1 MPSTSTSKSVK
12 SIDKDGN
19 EKIYASVAEAADD
32 MLTFEKYKTYTN
44 IRQNISTCCTGT
56 GKANTCC
63 DRRWEHVS
71 ADDDFVFTDTEWKQF
86 GDTYLYFSKKYDF
99 AYNKN
104 KKRKVYGDKRNH
116 LQMYKLP
123 QIHFIDAL
131 WITFNGP
138 INATQRVCYK
148 DHESN
153 FYENIHIMDNLCGQC
168 GKLFVPSDTRKLKN
182 GKSAY
187 CSKECYK
194 TKAVED
200 RKRKEQTDLSAFV
213 SPKISDWKK
222 PPCNLKTEDVVDKCK
237 SMKCHYCNIDMVLRC
252 EGRPQP
258 DSLTIDA
265 QEPSLGHH
273 LNNIVP
279 SCWFCNRML
288 KDYPLSDRQQL
299 LKFLKGDVKVWDLS
313 GVKYTKKDDRLED
326 GYTRLPYYTLYH
338 EDRGRYPTMDHH
350 CREAFLSLYHQQNK
364 LDALYN
370 VFPIIVFTAN
380 HILNAS
386 CDKVVAGNTDTYQV
400 VPVFMNMAK
409 NDLSNEEF
417 KTQMNLRNYLTWNLA
432 DAKFILPDS
441 YHKDSYFINKLF
453 KTQNRFGVKSVT
465 DWTPER
471 RERLSASK
479 IAKKYIGSNNKNS
492 KPLRSIDKNGV
503 VKIYANGRCA
513 VEELK
518 LTNKKAFTNI
528 SSCANGKLKTAY
540 GYVWQFVQEPEDL
553 ESIIGAEGKKP
564 LKE

>member
-1 MPSTSTSKSVK
+1 
-12 SIDKDGN
+12 
-19 EKIYASVAEAADD
+19 
-32 MLTFEKYKTYTN
+32 
-44 IRQNISTCCTGT
+44 
-56 GKANTCC
+56 
-63 DRRWEHVS
+63 
-71 ADDDFVFTDTEWKQF
+71 
-86 GDTYLYFSKKYDF
+86 
-99 AYNKN
+99 
-104 KKRKVYGDKRNH
+104 
-116 LQMYKLP
+116 
-123 QIHFIDAL
+123 
-131 WITFNGP
+131 
-138 INATQRVCYK
+138 
-148 DHESN
+148 
-153 FYENIHIMDNLCGQC
+153 
-168 GKLFVPSDTRKLKN
+168 
-182 GKSAY
+182 
-187 CSKECYK
+187 
-194 TKAVED
+194 
-200 RKRKEQTDLSAFV
+200 
-213 SPKISDWKK
+213 
-222 PPCNLKTEDVVDKCK
+222 
-237 SMKCHYCNIDMVLRC
+237 MVLRC

-441 YHKDSYFINKLF
+441 YHEDSYFINKLF

-540 GYVWQFVQEPEDL
+540 GYVWEHVQEEFSP
-553 ESIIGAEGKKP
+553 SILGAEGKKP
-564 LKE
+564 V